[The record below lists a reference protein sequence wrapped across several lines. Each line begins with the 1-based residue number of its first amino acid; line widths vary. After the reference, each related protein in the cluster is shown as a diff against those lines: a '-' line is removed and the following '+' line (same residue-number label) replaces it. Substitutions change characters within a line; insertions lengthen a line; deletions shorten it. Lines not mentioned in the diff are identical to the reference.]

1 MDKEKIKEKA
11 KEAEMGRTKRVFEE
25 MEKIKNKTTP
35 NEQNV
40 VEQKISL
47 YQKLNKQLMD
57 MTTNHS
63 ETLKQIR
70 SQPIDAVEKLVEQL
84 KS

>member
-11 KEAEMGRTKRVFEE
+11 KEMERERTKRVLDEI
-25 MEKIKNKTTP
+25 EKTKNKTTP
-35 NEQNV
+35 DEQNV

-70 SQPIDAVEKLVEQL
+70 SQPLDAVEKLVEQL

>member
-11 KEAEMGRTKRVFEE
+11 KEMERERTKRVLDEI
-25 MEKIKNKTTP
+25 EKTKNKTTP
-35 NEQNV
+35 DDENV

-70 SQPIDAVEKLVEQL
+70 SQPMDAVEKLVEQL